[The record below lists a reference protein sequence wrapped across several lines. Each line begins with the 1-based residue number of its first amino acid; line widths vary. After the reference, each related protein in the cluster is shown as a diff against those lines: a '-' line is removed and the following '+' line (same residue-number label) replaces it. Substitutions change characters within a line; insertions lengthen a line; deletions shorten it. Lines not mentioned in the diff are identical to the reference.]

1 MIKKI
6 IDFFKPDSQTSL
18 ETDQNR
24 IDKNYKK
31 YRWSVFLSSTI
42 GYGIYYICR
51 LSINVIKKPIIDEG
65 LLTESQLGII
75 GSALFFSYAAGKLV
89 NGFLSDRV
97 NIRKFM
103 ATGLF
108 ISAIVNLVMGFQSLF
123 ILFAVL
129 WGLNG
134 WFQSIGST
142 TSVVAL
148 VRWFSKKERGTYYGF
163 GSVSLSLGEA
173 LTFIVTAFIVSLAGW
188 RAGFLASGLVGLIGT
203 FIILRFFYDSP
214 KSKGLM
220 PIAEYKNDYEE
231 TIPTKKSFSSL
242 QFGLLKKSG
251 NMDFGSIKFI
261 YLCCQIFNKQ
271 LGNFISAGTKRI
283 YRLRSKLNHF
293 HQFYIWNC
301 WNTFFRSHF

>member
-18 ETDQNR
+18 ETDQNI

-108 ISAIVNLVMGFQSLF
+108 ISAIVQSCYGISITVYF
-123 ILFAVL
+123 IR
-129 WGLNG
+129 
-134 WFQSIGST
+134 S
-142 TSVVAL
+142 
-148 VRWFSKKERGTYYGF
+148 
-163 GSVSLSLGEA
+163 SLG
-173 LTFIVTAFIVSLAGW
+173 IKWMVSINW
-188 RAGFLASGLVGLIGT
+188 FNNIG
-203 FIILRFFYDSP
+203 
-214 KSKGLM
+214 
-220 PIAEYKNDYEE
+220 
-231 TIPTKKSFSSL
+231 
-242 QFGLLKKSG
+242 
-251 NMDFGSIKFI
+251 GSA
-261 YLCCQIFNKQ
+261 C
-271 LGNFISAGTKRI
+271 
-283 YRLRSKLNHF
+283 
-293 HQFYIWNC
+293 
-301 WNTFFRSHF
+301 